1 MWEFYLAG
9 SEAAFRVDG
18 HMVFQI
24 QIAKRQDVVPRTRD
38 YIAEREEQLR
48 RREAA
53 GRRAADRRG
62 AQTGSCTAAIVDRVP
77 THACSKQRQLPRPP
91 PPRAGGLNRSVRSV

>member
-9 SEAAFRVDG
+9 SEASFRVDG

-38 YIAEREEQLR
+38 YIAEREELQLR
-48 RREAA
+48 RW
-53 GRRAADRRG
+53 RRSSG
-62 AQTGSCTAAIVDRVP
+62 
-77 THACSKQRQLPRPP
+77 
-91 PPRAGGLNRSVRSV
+91 

>member
-1 MWEFYLAG
+1 MWDFYLAG

-38 YIAEREEQLR
+38 YISAREEALR
-48 RREAA
+48 RHE
-53 GRRAADRRG
+53 
-62 AQTGSCTAAIVDRVP
+62 SPAAIP
-77 THACSKQRQLPRPP
+77 QRRT
-91 PPRAGGLNRSVRSV
+91 A